1 MPLICIKRD
10 TNASIQNHC
19 HESWFNNFSIW
30 PIFYSWRVCI
40 IKNGI
45 ETIFYAKMNVIR
57 VASSAFFSVD
67 LFDRCLLC
75 WKSYLKRIFCTLDQ
89 IQFEKSQSIE
99 PIKYCSSTKM
109 EENEFT
115 CESYFVLH
123 RGSANKQ
130 MLPSIS
136 YLRCFT
142 WKATARIALFRLSV
156 SGLTSSHFRNS
167 KFTTQNMLSLW
178 FRHLFSFDI
187 FMSLLRYTLINLQWQ
202 RNIHSLFE
210 CCKLQ
215 FAFHVERKNDAN
227 QEIYIYVNL
236 FLSNTQNYVQS
247 HWQRPWKLMCL
258 CIQQIDKQLHSK
270 TLKVRFLGMICQQ

>member
-1 MPLICIKRD
+1 ML
-10 TNASIQNHC
+10 
-19 HESWFNNFSIW
+19 
-30 PIFYSWRVCI
+30 
-40 IKNGI
+40 
-45 ETIFYAKMNVIR
+45 
-57 VASSAFFSVD
+57 
-67 LFDRCLLC
+67 
-75 WKSYLKRIFCTLDQ
+75 YLKSD
-89 IQFEKSQSIE
+89 
-99 PIKYCSSTKM
+99 STNRAHM
-109 EENEFT
+109 
-115 CESYFVLH
+115 
-123 RGSANKQ
+123 
-130 MLPSIS
+130 
-136 YLRCFT
+136 
-142 WKATARIALFRLSV
+142 FRLSV

-187 FMSLLRYTLINLQWQ
+187 FMSLLGYTLTNLQWQ

-236 FLSNTQNYVQS
+236 ILSNTQNYVQS

-270 TLKVRFLGMICQQ
+270 TLKVRLFWNDLPTIMLRYETKQNRCPIITL